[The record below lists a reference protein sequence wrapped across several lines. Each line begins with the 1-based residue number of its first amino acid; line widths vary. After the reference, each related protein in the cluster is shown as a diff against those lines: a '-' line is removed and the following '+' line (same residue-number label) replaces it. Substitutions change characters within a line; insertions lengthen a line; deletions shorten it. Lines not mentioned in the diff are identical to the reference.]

1 MVVIMIMDG
10 VMTPRVA
17 KMPPQKPFSFKP
29 MKVATFT
36 AIIPGVT
43 CPRA

>member
-1 MVVIMIMDG
+1 MMIMDG
-10 VMTPRVA
+10 VMTPMVA
-17 KMPPQKPFSFKP
+17 KTPPQKPLSLQP

-43 CPRA
+43 WPKA